1 MLVLDVADT
10 AVDVVGAV
18 KVVGAG
24 VVEEIVVEIMA
35 VVLDGVTGGMVL
47 LEEVGD
53 VVALLLLDM

>member
-10 AVDVVGAV
+10 AVDVVGAD
-18 KVVGAG
+18 KVVGAA
-24 VVEEIVVEIMA
+24 VVEEIVFEIMA
-35 VVLDGVTGGMVL
+35 VVLDGKTGGMVL